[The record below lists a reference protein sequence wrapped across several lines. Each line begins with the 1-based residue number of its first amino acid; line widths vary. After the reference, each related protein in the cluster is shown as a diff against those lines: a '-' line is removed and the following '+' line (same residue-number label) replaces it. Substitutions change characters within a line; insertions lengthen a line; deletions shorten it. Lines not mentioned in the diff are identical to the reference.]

1 MKCDQHGCSLIP
13 TAGIPTGLT
22 CPMCQQGSLPTDS
35 ILMSEIDRLT
45 KEGEDNHDRA
55 EEIIDAREV
64 EIRRLQMEQQELLS
78 ANLRLTNLMGRN
90 IFECIKEQEQTRDKE
105 SATNRYNAIEGKFLQ
120 SQLTEAQEEIN
131 ELHRQLGSAVAEETK
146 KLANSMAIQE
156 VENTIAGNVRSRES
170 LEEMERNGRKQG
182 WMNRVDE
189 LLRGGTVMKCDK
201 HHWWDEPSKDWANE
215 GRTGG
220 NNEKT
225 Q

>member
-13 TAGIPTGLT
+13 TAGIPTGVT

-45 KEGEDNHDRA
+45 KEGKDNHDRA

-64 EIRRLQMEQQELLS
+64 EIRRLQMEQRELLS
-78 ANLRLTNLMGRN
+78 ANLRLT
-90 IFECIKEQEQTRDKE
+90 K
-105 SATNRYNAIEGKFLQ
+105 
-120 SQLTEAQEEIN
+120 EIN

-156 VENTIAGNVRSRES
+156 LENTIAENVRLREV

-189 LLRGGTVMKCDK
+189 LLRG
-201 HHWWDEPSKDWANE
+201 E
-215 GRTGG
+215 
-220 NNEKT
+220 